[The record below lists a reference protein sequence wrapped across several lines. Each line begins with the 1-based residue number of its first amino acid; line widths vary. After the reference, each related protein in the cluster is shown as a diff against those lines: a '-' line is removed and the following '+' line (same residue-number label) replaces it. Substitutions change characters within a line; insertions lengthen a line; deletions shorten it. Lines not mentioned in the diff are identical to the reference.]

1 MNMRILVTGA
11 NGQLGSEFRA
21 LTSQHS
27 AEFIFCDVDEMDLS
41 QESSMEQFLANTQSD
56 LIIHCGAYTQVDGAE
71 DQKELAFAIN
81 ANAPAVIA
89 RHCAN
94 TGCRLIQV
102 STDYVFDG
110 TGNMPISEEDRPNAQ
125 SVYGAS
131 KLEGEKQILSILDNA
146 YIIRT
151 SWVYSVYGKNFV
163 KTMLR
168 LGQERDE
175 LNVVVDQAGTPTYA
189 ADLAAAILKIVDQWP
204 SNDQPGIYHYSNWG
218 VLSWYDFAKTI
229 FDLAGV
235 KCHVNPISSSG
246 FPVKAQRPAFS
257 VLDKTKIASTF
268 HLDIPYWR
276 DSLKRCLEE
285 IRKMK

>member
-1 MNMRILVTGA
+1 MRILITGA

-21 LTSQHS
+21 LASHHS

-41 QESSMEQFLANTQSD
+41 QESSMEQFLANTRSD

-110 TGNMPISEEDRPNAQ
+110 NGNMPISEEDRPNAQ

-151 SWVYSVYGKNFV
+151 SWVYSAYGKNFV

-204 SNDQPGIYHYSNWG
+204 GNDRPGIYHYSNWG

-235 KCHVNPISSSG
+235 KCHVNPIPSSG

-276 DSLKRCLEE
+276 DSLERCLEE
-285 IRKMK
+285 IRKLK